1 MNLRK
6 DHSHASNA
14 FNREPRAVSFLAMR
28 PQGPRGERSRAAI
41 HEGRQQEDLAWRPP
55 CSQYSFK
62 LAEDILILVFAD
74 ALNGLGV

>member
-1 MNLRK
+1 
-6 DHSHASNA
+6 
-14 FNREPRAVSFLAMR
+14 MR

-74 ALNGLGV
+74 ALNGLGM